1 MSTNVVIPSGVTQ
14 ASFDA
19 AFKAAQPKAVQEFM
33 ANPARTQTQAL
44 ALANEGYVI
53 DLVTMYWGWDAYQ
66 QTVQRLSLGYAWVP
80 AANQPPVTLAPGLQL
95 PGYQPYE
102 PGVIPAGAIIVTLN
116 ESLLASIYAPA
127 PGSIAAQQVAAEA
140 K

>member
-1 MSTNVVIPSGVTQ
+1 MSTSPVVIPSGVTQ

-19 AFKAAQPKAVQEFM
+19 AYKAAQPKAVQAFM
-33 ANPARTQTQAL
+33 ENPGRTQQDAL

-66 QTVQRLSLGYAWVP
+66 QTVQRLGLGYTWIP
-80 AANQPPVTLAPGLQL
+80 AANQPPVTLAPGLNL
-95 PGYQPYE
+95 EGYQPYE

-116 ESLLASIYAPA
+116 EALLPAIFAPK
-127 PGSIAAQQVAAEA
+127 PGSEAALAVAEG